1 MYRQPKLLSFVTLV
15 AVSCGLLV
23 GMTLLAQAAPEPLPD
38 NALRSEQMITQPSLR
53 VFPRVFS
60 PDSLPAADGINATA
74 VTVCSVYH
82 FHNQTVNVGTD
93 GTQKITNTTAPTG
106 ATQTVQKSIS
116 WLNGQVEIARFY
128 SIPVLTHEVKVTGDI
143 IGSIWLQTTN
153 FNATN
158 FTAEM
163 WDYDPGTGATSL
175 LDDIDFQIISDGI
188 NEVELIFI
196 TPGGTTIPAGHRI
209 LFKLYGSAD
218 LLTTPTVTLS
228 YDSPDRDSKFTICY
242 PPPPK
247 LTITKSAPLTAL
259 AQQPITYTLTISNTG
274 GLVATNLTISDTLP
288 TGATYVSGG
297 TPAGN
302 VVSWVVGSLGP
313 GAKIQRSFVVT
324 ATATISNSDYG
335 VAADGNISASG
346 QQVVVTSVSQPGQP
360 NLVITKA
367 GPDEVNSGEEITYEL
382 TVVNGGDTAASG
394 LVVTDTIPAGAAY
407 ISSDGTRN
415 GNVVSWAISTL
426 AANGGQET
434 VSFVVTATDT
444 ITNDDY
450 GVTASDNVS
459 AMGQEIVTTVVAPG
473 RVHLPLLLK
482 GGSTRLIVQTSNTGG
497 SSLIRIV
504 NPTTGSTLLQCS
516 IGNNVTVTC
525 GDFPAIGTYRIVAN
539 TQCGILQGTFS
550 DATPGATV
558 TRTIF
563 CN

>member
-15 AVSCGLLV
+15 AVSWGLLA
-23 GMTLLAQAAPEPLPD
+23 GMSLLAQAAPEPPADNTLASRQIITHPLPEAFSGD
-38 NALRSEQMITQPSLR
+38 R
-53 VFPRVFS
+53 V
-60 PDSLPAADGINATA
+60 PAADGISAMA
-74 VTVCSVYH
+74 LTVCGAYH
-82 FHNQTVNVGTD
+82 FHNQTVNVGSD
-93 GTQKITNTTAPTG
+93 GVQKIANTTAPTG
-106 ATQTVQKSIS
+106 ATQTVQRSIS
-116 WLNGQVEIARFY
+116 WLSGQVEIARFY
-128 SIPVLTHEVKVTGDI
+128 TTPVLTHEVKVTGDI
-143 IGSIWLQTTN
+143 VGSIWLQTTN

-163 WDYDPGTGATSL
+163 WDYNPGTGETNL

-188 NEVELIFI
+188 NEVELILT

-209 LFKLYGSAD
+209 LFVLSGSTD
-218 LLTTPTVTLS
+218 LLQSATITLY
-228 YDSPDRDSKFTICY
+228 YDSASRDSKFTICY

-247 LTITKSAPLTAL
+247 LVITKSGPLTAL
-259 AQQPITYTLTISNTG
+259 AQEPITYTLTITNTG
-274 GLVATNLTISDTLP
+274 GLTATNLTISDTLP

-302 VVSWVVGSLGP
+302 VVSWVAGSLGP

-335 VAADGNISASG
+335 VAADGNISTSG
-346 QQVVVTSVSQPGQP
+346 QQVVVTSVSPAGQP

-367 GPDEVNSGEEITYEL
+367 GPAEVSSGEEITYEL
-382 TVVNGGDTAASG
+382 TVINGGDTDATG

-407 ISSDGTRN
+407 VSGGTRN
-415 GNVVSWAISTL
+415 SNVVSWPIDTL
-426 AANGGQET
+426 AANGDQAI

-450 GVTASDNVS
+450 GVTASGNIS
-459 AMGQEIVTTVVAPG
+459 ALGQEAVTTVIAAG
-473 RVHLPLLLK
+473 RVQVPVILK
-482 GGSTRLIVQTSNTGG
+482 GGTTRLIVQTSNTGS
-497 SSLIRIV
+497 SSLIRVV
-504 NPTTGSTLLQCS
+504 NPGSGTTMLQCS
-516 IGNNVTVTC
+516 VGNNVTTTC

-539 TQCGILQGTFS
+539 TQCGVLQGTFN
-550 DATPGATV
+550 DAAPGATV